1 MFSIGQLA
9 KRTGVKIPTIRYYE
23 QLGLIAVAGRSDGN
37 QRRYDVG
44 GLERLAFI
52 KHARDLGLPLEAIRD
67 LIDMGND
74 GGSCA
79 AAHQIAAQHLDHIR
93 QRITKLQKLE
103 QELARIADLPD
114 TGNASECS
122 VIAAFSEHE
131 SCLSDH

>member
-23 QLGLIAVAGRSDGN
+23 QLGLIAAAGRSDGN

-79 AAHQIAAQHLDHIR
+79 AAHQIAAQHLDQIR
-93 QRITKLQKLE
+93 QRITKLQK
-103 QELARIADLPD
+103 
-114 TGNASECS
+114 TGTGAGPNRRPA
-122 VIAAFSEHE
+122 
-131 SCLSDH
+131 